1 MIGCE
6 FTNASGFARER
17 VVFLTGMQI
26 MIDGDKLLYDVSWD
40 AKGET
45 SKKKQG
51 EPMGS
56 IGKLHKAMHD
66 SEFRIHLDRG
76 GLFMTLARCLDIR
89 WIIWFIRVD
98 WRQRNEIY
106 SKLCILQRAFRH
118 RVMRRRLS
126 NDRIFS
132 KAAAVQR
139 HLTHKLKGN
148 CDVITMIIQHYLL
161 AVNNNSSSAANKGVE
176 SRRLLRPNGPVQW
189 IKPHGD
195 GQILLNI

>member
-1 MIGCE
+1 MIIKCE

-26 MIDGDKLLYDVSWD
+26 MVDSDNLLYDVSWD
-40 AKGET
+40 AEDKHHHEQ
-45 SKKKQG
+45 S
-51 EPMGS
+51 MGS
-56 IGKLHKAMHD
+56 IGKLHRAMHD

-106 SKLCILQRAFRH
+106 SKLCLLQRVFRH
-118 RVMRRRLS
+118 RVMHRRLTS
-126 NDRIFS
+126 DRIFS
-132 KAAAVQR
+132 KAAAVQKL
-139 HLTHKLKGN
+139 LTHKLRGN
-148 CDVITMIIQHYLL
+148 GDVVEMIIQYFVL
-161 AVNNNSSSAANKGVE
+161 AVNSAAKEWVG
-176 SRRLLRPNGPVQW
+176 SRRLLRPNSPVLW

-195 GQILLNI
+195 GQIFA

>member
-1 MIGCE
+1 
-6 FTNASGFARER
+6 
-17 VVFLTGMQI
+17 

-40 AKGET
+40 AE
-45 SKKKQG
+45 G
-51 EPMGS
+51 EPQQQQQPTGS

-195 GQILLNI
+195 GQIFA